1 MGIRKS
7 PKYVQQ
13 LTLGE
18 ESYLRS
24 IKCLERRL
32 KQTFVEDHYRS
43 FIRLGLMEPIEDY
56 ESKTYEIF
64 KRYMQ
69 TLRSS
74 LYNACFGIN
83 TTFIKEMSSSKIHP
97 YPIDLCSLCIDYFS
111 STELLAYNINNLFFR
126 RIENESALINMGL
139 PGFEPRWG
147 GPKPRSITKLAHS
160 PYRK

>member
-18 ESYLRS
+18 ESCLRS

-83 TTFIKEMSSSKIHP
+83 TTFIKEISSSKI
-97 YPIDLCSLCIDYFS
+97 YI
-111 STELLAYNINNLFFR
+111 
-126 RIENESALINMGL
+126 LIL
-139 PGFEPRWG
+139 
-147 GPKPRSITKLAHS
+147 
-160 PYRK
+160 